1 MFGKLLLVL
10 ITSTSALGLFAQDTT
25 DIGRFMSTN
34 PEYLEWFALHSDSID
49 ARDSRFPRMQP
60 NPEYLK
66 WLAQREQD
74 SLNRVSLASRATT
87 PTPAPRPVVVNP
99 EAPVSSEAS
108 NTNTEVQPN
117 RPQKDIIL
125 GIAYTATGYYGDLNY
140 SEQGILQSSFVNF
153 QPGLTATLRRDA
165 SRLILPSFHLGYGR
179 FVAQN
184 PDLQPVAY
192 TINERDTLIMPN
204 TYAETDIIHGEF
216 ILMINPIQGPSAF
229 KPYLGVGL
237 GGLAFYPKA
246 QDGILLFRKF
256 STRAPEE
263 RSYGTLAL
271 TVPVT
276 AGMYFNLNRKLSLH
290 LGYVYRLTTTDYL
303 DNIGLLGRQEGND
316 QLHSFKLGLDFRIFD
331 ASVYENY

>member
-10 ITSTSALGLFAQDTT
+10 LTFSLALSLSAQDTT
-25 DIGRFMSTN
+25 DNRRFMSTN
-34 PEYLEWFALHSDSID
+34 PEYLEWFALYGDSID
-49 ARDSRFPRMQP
+49 SRDPRFPRMQP

-66 WLAQREQD
+66 WLAQREND
-74 SLNRVSLASRATT
+74 SIRQQTASIADATAASTRT
-87 PTPAPRPVVVNP
+87 PI
-99 EAPVSSEAS
+99 
-108 NTNTEVQPN
+108 TNTTESNIGEEVQPN
-117 RPQKDIIL
+117 RPEKDIIL
-125 GIAYTATGYYGDLNY
+125 GIAYTATGYYGDLNF
-140 SEQGILQSSFVNF
+140 SEQGIFQSSFVNF

-165 SRLILPSFHLGYGR
+165 PRLILPSFHLGYGR

-184 PDLQPVAY
+184 PDLQPVPY

-216 ILMINPIQGPSAF
+216 ILMINPIQQPRTF
-229 KPYLGVGL
+229 KPYLGVGI

-331 ASVYENY
+331 ASLYENY

>member
-10 ITSTSALGLFAQDTT
+10 ITLTLTLGLSAQDTT
-25 DIGRFMSTN
+25 DNRRFMSTN
-34 PEYLEWFALHSDSID
+34 PEYLEWFAIYGDSID
-49 ARDSRFPRMQP
+49 ARDPRFPRMQP

-74 SLNRVSLASRATT
+74 SLNRTTLASRATT
-87 PTPAPRPVVVNP
+87 PAQTSRPIAANP
-99 EAPVSSEAS
+99 ESQADSDGSAPNE
-108 NTNTEVQPN
+108 QPN

-125 GIAYTATGYYGDLNY
+125 GIAYTATGYYGDLNF
-140 SEQGILQSSFVNF
+140 SEQGIFQSSFVNF

-165 SRLILPSFHLGYGR
+165 ARLILPSFHLGYGR

-184 PDLQPVAY
+184 PDLQPVPY

-216 ILMINPIQGPSAF
+216 ILMINPIQGNAPF

-303 DNIGLLGRQEGND
+303 DNIGLLGRQAGND